1 VKIGV
6 MTDSGADL
14 KPDEIENLNIGWL
27 PVEIITPDGTHIRDT
42 EDIDIEG
49 FYKLVEKGGKFIS
62 VQLKPC
68 EIVDKAEHMLKTYDH
83 VLYITM
89 SSAMSGT
96 YENALM
102 AQKEIGKDR
111 LTVFDSRSI
120 STGQAALVLK
130 VTKDIRDGKVS
141 IESIEK
147 LADYLDSVRAHL
159 RFYFVLETLDY
170 LRDGGRIGK
179 AQYLVG
185 HMLKLKPA
193 LSINDKGEIYP
204 ESKLRGGKKRLISFF
219 EKLLTEHQMAENSPL
234 HFVHGIETPMAGA
247 MRGWL
252 GERGIQYTERLSRP
266 TTTIH
271 GGPYST
277 GLAWFTG

>member
-1 VKIGV
+1 

-14 KPDEIENLNIGWL
+14 KADEIENLNIGWL
-27 PVEIITPDGTHIRDT
+27 PVEIITPDGTHIRDS

-49 FYKLVEKGGKFIS
+49 FYKLVEKGGKFVS
-62 VQLKPC
+62 VQLKPW
-68 EIVDKAEHMLKTYDH
+68 EIVEKAEKILKTYDH

-96 YENALM
+96 YQNALM
-102 AQKEIGKDR
+102 AQKEVGKDR
-111 LTVFDSRSI
+111 LTVFDSKSI

-130 VTKDIRDGKVS
+130 VAHDIGDGKVNVN
-141 IESIEK
+141 K
-147 LADYLDSVRAHL
+147 LTDYLRDVRAHL

-170 LRDGGRIGK
+170 LREGGRIGK

-193 LSINDKGEIYP
+193 LSINGEGEIYA
-204 ESKLRGGKKRLISFF
+204 EAKLRGGKKRAVAFF
-219 EKLLTEHQMAENSPL
+219 EKLLAEYPPADEPL
-234 HFVHGIETPMAGA
+234 HFVHGIETPMVDA
-247 MRGWL
+247 MRQWL
-252 GERGIQYTERLSRP
+252 EERRVPYTERLTRP

-277 GLAWFTG
+277 GLAWFRESYE